1 MKRPQDSYTF
11 TVGKLD
17 AGMAILIG
25 ERAHL
30 IEFPSVLLPPGS
42 TTGSIVNIAVH
53 QNLSEERKRDQYFWQ
68 LQHDILETFG
78 CSSPEPPRLEVR
90 NVTQTS
96 VTLEWPP
103 LKLATAKIRSLD
115 IYKNSQRVAAI
126 PTPLTNTSTKLS
138 GLSLDTPYTFQLV
151 LRTSAGTFHSNI
163 VNVRTHTIAD
173 TSGISVCFGTVADP
187 VLLEDAKS
195 ALRDMKAK
203 WSDKIQ
209 IDTTHFVCT
218 TPAMTPSGA
227 KASGGSVAGGPGIEY
242 QKALQLSIPVV
253 QPQWILAC
261 LTEKKMVPI
270 VAYYLGVTPP
280 NAASYYSQRT
290 QSMSQASLPSSASAG
305 SASKPA
311 PNRSSMP
318 VPSRSTGTNGTS
330 PPSNPQRKSIEP
342 TPEDPEG
349 ETEEASSENAPAST
363 ATRQSKRSA
372 SITESRHRSN
382 GTMDRNFKF
391 PPSQQQPPQRVASPP
406 SLPSSPPP
414 VPKQQQQP
422 HPQKPGEGGEDMPP
436 VNIITPSSVEVPP
449 PPPVEKESRR
459 PVIVDEEDEEV
470 GETVEIDL

>member
-1 MKRPQDSYTF
+1 MKTDTGQLHLYGRVALQ
-11 TVGKLD
+11 
-17 AGMAILIG
+17 ILIG

-53 QNLSEERKRDQYFWQ
+53 QNLSEERKRDQQFWQ
-68 LQHDILETFG
+68 LQHDIFETFG
-78 CSSPEPPRLEVR
+78 CASPEPPRLE
-90 NVTQTS
+90 TS

-103 LKLATAKIRSLD
+103 IKLATAKLRSLD

-126 PTPLTNTSTKLS
+126 PSALTNTSTKLS

-151 LRTSAGTFHSNI
+151 LRTSAGTFHSK
-163 VNVRTHTIAD
+163 HH

-195 ALRDMKAK
+195 ALHEMKAK

-218 TPAMTPSGA
+218 TPAMTRRGP
-227 KASGGSVAGGPGIEY
+227 KQVGGNVPGGPGVEY

-270 VAYYLGVTPP
+270 AGYYLGVTPP

-290 QSMSQASLPSSASAG
+290 QSMSQASLPSSG
-305 SASKPA
+305 SASSAHKAA

-318 VPSRSTGTNGTS
+318 APPRSTNGT
-330 PPSNPQRKSIEP
+330 PPSNSQKKTFEP
-342 TPEDPEG
+342 TPEDPEA
-349 ETEEASSENAPAST
+349 ETEAASEHGVAVAA
-363 ATRQSKRSA
+363 ATPQSRRSA
-372 SITESRHRSN
+372 SKQ
-382 GTMDRNFKF
+382 RNDGSKLQV
-391 PPSQQQPPQRVASPP
+391 PQSQQPPQRVASPP
-406 SLPSSPPP
+406 SLPSSPPLA
-414 VPKQQQQP
+414 PKQQQQQRP
-422 HPQKPGEGGEDMPP
+422 HPQKPIPLPLPHEAEVGEDMPP
-436 VNIITPSSVEVPP
+436 VSIITPSSVEVPP
-449 PPPVEKESRR
+449 PPPVEKESSRR
-459 PVIVDEEDEEV
+459 PVVVDEGDEDV
-470 GETVEIDL
+470 GETVEIDLR